1 LKSEA
6 PVRLASSS
14 NNGFNGEFEHRCAG
28 CAGCADEE
36 ISLASSTVEFL
47 AADHAHLILYSARHK
62 RELPDGPKPAQCRSA
77 MVCFPSTCP
86 FSNKPRKRTLT
97 LFPYRYFPYW
107 IAVAALSIIYL
118 ALMLWLI
125 SQRSLLPGI
134 VILGAF
140 ILFVLWLVGL
150 IVTSIEFW
158 GPTGNVNT
166 ECNIFVIGQNTNGAT
181 IETLAWL
188 EQHSICKFLAF
199 LRLLFCDSFL
209 AFIVL
214 LCFFFGIG

>member
-1 LKSEA
+1 
-6 PVRLASSS
+6 
-14 NNGFNGEFEHRCAG
+14 
-28 CAGCADEE
+28 
-36 ISLASSTVEFL
+36 
-47 AADHAHLILYSARHK
+47 
-62 RELPDGPKPAQCRSA
+62 
-77 MVCFPSTCP
+77 
-86 FSNKPRKRTLT
+86 
-97 LFPYRYFPYW
+97 
-107 IAVAALSIIYL
+107 
-118 ALMLWLI
+118 MLWLI

-166 ECNIFVIGQNTNGAT
+166 ECNIYVIGQNTNGAT

-188 EQHSICKFLAF
+188 EQHSICEFLAF
-199 LRLLFCDSFL
+199 LRLFSCDSFL

-214 LCFFFGIG
+214 LCFFSGLGSC

>member
-1 LKSEA
+1 LKSETR
-6 PVRLASSS
+6 VHLASSS
-14 NNGFNGEFEHRCAG
+14 NNGFNGKFEHR

-36 ISLASSTVEFL
+36 ISLASSAAKFL
-47 AADHAHLILYSARHK
+47 ATDYAHLILYSARHK
-62 RELPDGPKPAQCRSA
+62 RQLPDSPKPAQCRST
-77 MVCFPSTCP
+77 MVCLPLTCL
-86 FSNKPRKRTLT
+86 FSNRPRKRTLT
-97 LFPYRYFPYW
+97 LSPYRYFPYW
-107 IAVAALSIIYL
+107 IAVAALSIVYL

-166 ECNIFVIGQNTNGAT
+166 ECNIFVTGQNTNGAT

-188 EQHSICKFLAF
+188 EQHSICKFLAS
-199 LRLLFCDSFL
+199 LRLLSCGSSL
-209 AFIVL
+209 ASIVL
-214 LCFFFGIG
+214 LSFFFG